1 MLNKLNLKFKLI
13 IALMIPILGLVL
25 LTINDGISSFK
36 EKNEIIKLKFYI
48 DESILLSN
56 AIHELQKE
64 RGLSTGF
71 LGSKG
76 KKFRKNLLIQRKLT
90 DSHVNLLLDY
100 IKKQNN
106 TKKFD
111 EITQKFLEIVDI
123 RKQVLTKSIVF
134 RDAHKYYTNINSII
148 LHYIEIES
156 LKNDNTKSK
165 SLVAYTNLLRAKE
178 EAGRERAILS
188 NVFATE
194 KISSKLLRIIE
205 ILYSSQQT
213 YLSNFRLLLSSDQLE
228 NYNNKMLDNSIT
240 EVSRLREIVF
250 SKMVK
255 NNIISEI
262 RYLSGYGGIIHDF
275 KNYELRGDFKY
286 LYTFLSNY
294 NKITENINKYNN
306 LKTTTKKEK
315 ELLLLISKTF
325 ELYYQ
330 ELPKITEFY
339 RKSIDTNSFNNIVKI
354 DDEDAI
360 NAINILSHSIIGIKS
375 MYWYEVSTNRI
386 NILKEIESDY
396 TREIKT
402 NLDLII
408 KEKNN
413 VILVYFISIVI
424 IILII
429 FVISLKIIHDITLSS
444 NELKKGLSSF
454 FNYLTTE
461 TTSIDYIPI
470 KNNDEFSQMGK
481 MINENIKRSKVYLD
495 EKVKFQIEQNQKKD
509 TLIIEKSKMASM
521 GEMIGNIAHQWR
533 QPLSV
538 ISTGV
543 TGMQMQKEYGLLE
556 DKDFYHTCEI
566 INENAQYLSRTIED
580 FRNFITGDRT
590 KKVFSLKDNITSF
603 LHLVDGRFKSNH
615 IKIILDLDDDIQ
627 IDGYEN
633 ELIQCLMSIV
643 NNSRDA
649 LLENNIKE
657 KFIFLTTFIRENNAI
672 IIVKDNA
679 GGIPIDVLPKI
690 FEPYFTTKHQS
701 QGTGLGLHLTYDF
714 IVNGMEGMIEAQNT
728 KYEYDSNKYTGA
740 EFTITL
746 PRS

>member
-25 LTINDGISSFK
+25 LTINDGIGSFK

-56 AIHELQKE
+56 VVHELQKE

-71 LGSKG
+71 IGTKG
-76 KKFRKNLLIQRKLT
+76 KKFEKNLLIQRKIT
-90 DSHVNLLLDY
+90 DLQINLLLAY

-106 TKKFD
+106 IKKFD
-111 EITQKFLEIVDI
+111 EIILKLLEIANI
-123 RKQVLTKSIVF
+123 RKQVLSQSIVF
-134 RDAHKYYTNINSII
+134 RAAHKYYTNINSTI

-188 NVFATE
+188 NIFARE
-194 KISSKLLRIIE
+194 KVSSELLRKIE

-213 YLSNFRLLLSSDQLE
+213 YLSNFRLLLSPTQLK
-228 NYNNKMLDNSIT
+228 NYNTEMLDTNIT

-250 SKMVK
+250 SKMIK

-262 RYLSGYGGIIHDF
+262 RDLSGYGGIIHDF
-275 KNYELRGDFKY
+275 KNYELRGNLQY
-286 LYTFLSNY
+286 LYNFVSNY
-294 NKITENINKYNN
+294 NKIIDNINKYNT
-306 LKTTTKKEK
+306 LQTTTKKEK
-315 ELLLLISKTF
+315 ELLLIISKTF
-325 ELYYQ
+325 EMYYK

-339 RKSIDTNSFNNIVKI
+339 RKNKDDNSLKNIIKI
-354 DDEDAI
+354 DDIAAI

-375 MYWYEVSTNRI
+375 TYWYEVSTNRI
-386 NILKEIESDY
+386 NILKSIESNY
-396 TREIKT
+396 TQEIKT

-413 VILVYFISIVI
+413 TILVYFISII
-424 IILII
+424 SIILII
-429 FVISLKIIHDITLSS
+429 FVISLKIIHGITLSS

-454 FNYLTTE
+454 FNYLTNE
-461 TTSIDYIPI
+461 TTSIDYITI

-481 MINENIKRSKVYLD
+481 MINKNIKRSKVYLD
-495 EKVKFQIEQNQKKD
+495 EKVKFQIQQNQKKD
-509 TLIIEKSKMASM
+509 ALIIEKTKMASM

-543 TGMQMQKEYGLLE
+543 TGMQMQKEYGLLK
-556 DKDFYHTCEI
+556 DKDFYHTCELV
-566 INENAQYLSRTIED
+566 NENAQYLSRTIED

-590 KKVFSLKDNITSF
+590 KKVFSLNKNINSF
-603 LHLVDGRFKSNH
+603 LHLVDARFKSNH
-615 IKIILDLDDDIQ
+615 IKIILDLDESIK

-657 KFIFLTTFIRENNAI
+657 KFIFLSTSLRDDTAI
-672 IIVKDNA
+672 IIIKDNA
-679 GGIPIDVLPKI
+679 GGIPKNVLPKI

-714 IVNGMEGMIEAQNT
+714 IVNGMGGMIEAQNT
-728 KYEYDSNKYTGA
+728 KYEYNTNEYIGA
-740 EFTITL
+740 RFIISL
-746 PRS
+746 PI

>member
-25 LTINDGISSFK
+25 LTINDGIGSFK

-56 AIHELQKE
+56 VVHELQKE

-71 LGSKG
+71 IGTKG
-76 KKFRKNLLIQRKLT
+76 KKFEKNLLIQRKIT
-90 DSHVNLLLDY
+90 DLQINLLLAY

-106 TKKFD
+106 IKKFD
-111 EITQKFLEIVDI
+111 EIILKLLEIANI
-123 RKQVLTKSIVF
+123 RKQVLSQSIVF
-134 RDAHKYYTNINSII
+134 RAAHKYYTNINSTI

-188 NVFATE
+188 NIFARE
-194 KISSKLLRIIE
+194 KVSSELLRKIE

-213 YLSNFRLLLSSDQLE
+213 YLSNFRLLLSPTQLK
-228 NYNNKMLDNSIT
+228 NYNTEMLDTNIT

-250 SKMVK
+250 SKMIK

-262 RYLSGYGGIIHDF
+262 RDLSGYGGIIHDF
-275 KNYELRGDFKY
+275 KNYELRGNLQY
-286 LYTFLSNY
+286 LYNFVSNY
-294 NKITENINKYNN
+294 NKIIDNINKYNT
-306 LKTTTKKEK
+306 LQTTTKKEK
-315 ELLLLISKTF
+315 ELLLIISKTF
-325 ELYYQ
+325 EMYYK

-339 RKSIDTNSFNNIVKI
+339 RKNKDDNSLKNIIKI
-354 DDEDAI
+354 DDIAAI

-375 MYWYEVSTNRI
+375 TYWYEVSTNRI
-386 NILKEIESDY
+386 NILKSIESNY
-396 TREIKT
+396 TQEIKT

-413 VILVYFISIVI
+413 TILVYFISII
-424 IILII
+424 SIILII
-429 FVISLKIIHDITLSS
+429 FVISLKIIHGITLSS

-454 FNYLTTE
+454 FNYLTNE
-461 TTSIDYIPI
+461 TTSIDYITI

-481 MINENIKRSKVYLD
+481 MINKNIKRSKVYLD
-495 EKVKFQIEQNQKKD
+495 EKVKFQIQQNQKKD
-509 TLIIEKSKMASM
+509 ALIIEKTKMASM

-543 TGMQMQKEYGLLE
+543 TGMQMQKEYGLLK
-556 DKDFYHTCEI
+556 DKDFYHTCELV
-566 INENAQYLSRTIED
+566 NENAQYLSRTIED

-590 KKVFSLKDNITSF
+590 KKVFSLNKNINSF
-603 LHLVDGRFKSNH
+603 LHLVDARFKSNH
-615 IKIILDLDDDIQ
+615 IKIILDLDESIK

-657 KFIFLTTFIRENNAI
+657 KFIFLSTSLRDDTAI
-672 IIVKDNA
+672 IIIKDNA
-679 GGIPIDVLPKI
+679 GGIPKNVLPKI

-714 IVNGMEGMIEAQNT
+714 IVNGMGGMIEAQNT
-728 KYEYDSNKYTGA
+728 KYEYNTNEYIGA
-740 EFTITL
+740 KFIISL
-746 PRS
+746 PI